1 MIMTYHVMHAI
12 DQTNTLWISC
22 VLHYYIIILL
32 YYYIIIL
39 LLYYPH
45 FAPKK

>member
-32 YYYIIIL
+32 YYYIIIIL
-39 LLYYPH
+39 PSFCAKELID
-45 FAPKK
+45 